1 VVYAWSVD
9 GVQPTTAGGVDVSFT
24 TRFEQPG
31 QYEVTLAVTDQ
42 EGLSDSASL
51 TIEIFPRDEPQTP
64 PTAVIEGPSQAFV
77 GEEVTFQGGNSIPGS
92 SPIVVYAWG
101 IDGPQPASSP
111 DVRFTTRFDQP
122 GLYNVTLTVTDQ
134 NGLSNNSSLPIEVIE
149 QEEPATPPTA
159 VIEGPS
165 QAFVGEQVTFQGGNS
180 VPGSS
185 AITDYS
191 WDFGNGQ
198 SGSGPSTSTVYDAA
212 GVYQVALTVSDENG
226 SSSSASQQISIQTT
240 LVGATWVLTGTLPDT
255 RLTAEFD
262 GGTISGSSGCNT
274 YSGTYASTRAAGP
287 TNNITVGEMIT
298 TQMACEEA
306 VMNQE
311 QAYLAALSV
320 AQTYTIEGNT
330 LTIAHAGGTLVFQG
344 EPR

>member
-1 VVYAWSVD
+1 
-9 GVQPTTAGGVDVSFT
+9 
-24 TRFEQPG
+24 
-31 QYEVTLAVTDQ
+31 
-42 EGLSDSASL
+42 
-51 TIEIFPRDEPQTP
+51 
-64 PTAVIEGPSQAFV
+64 
-77 GEEVTFQGGNSIPGS
+77 
-92 SPIVVYAWG
+92 
-101 IDGPQPASSP
+101 
-111 DVRFTTRFDQP
+111 
-122 GLYNVTLTVTDQ
+122 
-134 NGLSNNSSLPIEVIE
+134 
-149 QEEPATPPTA
+149 
-159 VIEGPS
+159 
-165 QAFVGEQVTFQGGNS
+165 

-226 SSSSASQQISIQTT
+226 LSSSASQQISIQTT

-255 RLTAEFD
+255 RITAQFD

-287 TNNITVGEMIT
+287 TNNITVGELIT

-311 QAYLAALSV
+311 QAYLAALSL
-320 AQTYTIEGNT
+320 AQSYTIQGNT
-330 LTIAHAGGTLVFQG
+330 LTIQYAGGTLVYQG